1 MALHFFAASSTYY
14 YEFIYMKE
22 RFIEEAL
29 AKNYENRKAQYE
41 NFLDEEMLGLNA
53 FAQELSANET
63 VLAAYV
69 ENDREKLINRFESF
83 WKNMAEDALIKE
95 IHFFKKP
102 AISFVNFA
110 NVDKYNVDV
119 TQVRGDISWVTSSF
133 QPSTHFLVC
142 RLYPGLR
149 ATYPVIKD
157 DTMLGGVSL
166 GVDMDRLAGSMQKL
180 FNSEVLFVLEEE
192 KLQTH
197 LNPKSYDAIID
208 KGTLKSIYRFFGD
221 GDELDEASLKERQ
234 VFRNNM
240 AYSIFPIHDFHEK
253 GIGYFV
259 FKDDFS
265 DRIAFSQNQA
275 WQTFIYYSAVG
286 IFVFIAILLLINRIV
301 KTLDQ
306 MIRIMR
312 YIREK
317 SFDKLDIVGKD
328 IDRKNCDEI
337 CRFESQLVETGMEI
351 RNYLDLLTKEM
362 HDYADKMH
370 MDALTQV
377 FNRYAIDDIG
387 ENLFLKAQLAKQPM
401 AVMMLDIDN
410 FKPVNDTFGHDFGDV
425 VLKHISDDIKEK
437 LRNDDFLAR
446 YGGEE
451 FVIVLPKTSI
461 EGAFEVAGKICRRV
475 EEDTISMGDKRVQVT
490 VSIGLTEVH
499 DDDGTLYDAIK
510 RADEKLY
517 KAKENGKNRV
527 EI

>member
-1 MALHFFAASSTYY
+1 MSLRFKFILFFLALHFFAASSTYY

-22 RFIEEAL
+22 RFVQEAVE
-29 AKNYENRKAQYE
+29 KNYENRKAQYE
-41 NFLDEEMLGLNA
+41 SFLDEEMLRLNA

-63 VLAAYV
+63 VV
-69 ENDREKLINRFESF
+69 ESYLSNDRDKLIKQFESF
-83 WKNMAEDALIKE
+83 WMNMAAGALIKE

-119 TQVRGDISWVTSSF
+119 SQVRGDINWVTSSF

-149 ATYPVIKD
+149 ATYPVIHD
-157 DTMLGGVSL
+157 DRMLGGVSL
-166 GVDMDRLAGSMQKL
+166 GVDMDRLAGTMQKL
-180 FNSEVLFVLEEE
+180 FNSQVLFVLEEE
-192 KLQTH
+192 QLKTH
-197 LNPKSYDAIID
+197 LNPKSYDTLID

-221 GDELDEASLKERQ
+221 GKDLDEASLTENQ
-234 VFRNNM
+234 LFRNNI
-240 AYSIFPIHDFHEK
+240 AYSIFAMHDFHEK
-253 GIGYFV
+253 GIGFFV

-265 DRIAFSQNQA
+265 DRIAFFEKQA

-301 KTLDQ
+301 KTLSQ

-351 RNYLDLLTKEM
+351 KNYLDLLTKEM

-410 FKPVNDTFGHDFGDV
+410 
-425 VLKHISDDIKEK
+425 
-437 LRNDDFLAR
+437 
-446 YGGEE
+446 
-451 FVIVLPKTSI
+451 
-461 EGAFEVAGKICRRV
+461 
-475 EEDTISMGDKRVQVT
+475 
-490 VSIGLTEVH
+490 
-499 DDDGTLYDAIK
+499 
-510 RADEKLY
+510 
-517 KAKENGKNRV
+517 
-527 EI
+527 